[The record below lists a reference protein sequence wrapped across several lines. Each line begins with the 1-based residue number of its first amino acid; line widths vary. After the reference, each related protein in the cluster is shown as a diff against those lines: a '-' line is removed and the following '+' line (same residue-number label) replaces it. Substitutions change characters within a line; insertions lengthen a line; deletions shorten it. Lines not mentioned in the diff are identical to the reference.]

1 MGNLI
6 ELDRTEA
13 QNING
18 GNGPTWN
25 WTGKVIGA
33 LINLF
38 QDLGDNYSS
47 TPEGHA
53 VQQALRDFQ

>member
-1 MGNLI
+1 MEKII

-33 LINLF
+33 IMNLF
-38 QDLGDNYSS
+38 KDLGDNYST
-47 TPEGHA
+47 TPEGQA
-53 VQQALRDFQ
+53 VQQALIDFQ